1 MKIVKSSLNAIDV
14 FGTRQETRAIVG
26 AVTGTLGSAA
36 VSNGL
41 SKVNISPSINK
52 MIVPT
57 GSAIISEY
65 LGDAEKLKQ
74 HYRFLEEKY
83 AK

>member
-14 FGTRQETRAIVG
+14 FGTRQETRAIVE

>member
-1 MKIVKSSLNAIDV
+1 
-14 FGTRQETRAIVG
+14 
-26 AVTGTLGSAA
+26 
-36 VSNGL
+36 
-41 SKVNISPSINK
+41 

-57 GSAIISEY
+57 GSAITSEY

>member
-1 MKIVKSSLNAIDV
+1 MLWLQQNQRINGWNAIS
-14 FGTRQETRAIVG
+14 

-57 GSAIISEY
+57 GSAITSEY

>member
-36 VSNGL
+36 VSNRL

-57 GSAIISEY
+57 GSAITSEY

-74 HYRFLEEKY
+74 HYRFFEEKY